1 MTGFKSKK
9 EMAMSKIADLA
20 YDIET
25 LYIDGL
31 SAKQIAKE
39 LGCPL
44 SMVEDWIKEMR
55 VADLP
60 QEEYDPFQTVNS

>member
-9 EMAMSKIADLA
+9 EMAMSKMADLS

-25 LYIDGL
+25 LYIEGL
-31 SAKQIAKE
+31 SAKRIAKE

-44 SMVEDWIKEMR
+44 NIVEDWIKEMS

-60 QEEYDPFQTVNS
+60 QEEYDPFQTLNS

>member
-1 MTGFKSKK
+1 
-9 EMAMSKIADLA
+9 MSKMSELT

-39 LGCPL
+39 LKCPL
-44 SMVEDWIKEMR
+44 GMVEQWIKEQS

-60 QEEYDPFQTVNS
+60 QDEEYSPYHGA

>member
-9 EMAMSKIADLA
+9 EMAMSKVADLM

-31 SAKQIAKE
+31 SAAQIAKE
-39 LGCPL
+39 LDCPIQTVMDAL
-44 SMVEDWIKEMR
+44 DMFG
-55 VADLP
+55 VADSP
-60 QEEYDPFQTVNS
+60 QGGESEYYGA